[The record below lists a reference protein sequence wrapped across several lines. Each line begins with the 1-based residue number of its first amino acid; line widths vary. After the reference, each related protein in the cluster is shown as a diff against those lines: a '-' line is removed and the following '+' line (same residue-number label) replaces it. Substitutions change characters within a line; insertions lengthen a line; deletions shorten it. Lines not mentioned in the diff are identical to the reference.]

1 LFEKS
6 IRSFIDERSIL
17 FDNDLQDLHL
27 KMPLNTRATS
37 KIWKKAIAKL
47 DPKIAAIPNS
57 NTGIS
62 PLIPEFLE
70 WGLILIRKVINKTY
84 SLKFYQVPHPT
95 YTQGAW
101 SNFAELIKYNEK
113 MKKLLSNTL
122 GDSECLNPKIFNI
135 QRIEEMFEEHLNGK
149 TDYTEFLFLLLTF
162 GRWHK
167 KYGIKSSRSV

>member
-1 LFEKS
+1 
-6 IRSFIDERSIL
+6 
-17 FDNDLQDLHL
+17 
-27 KMPLNTRATS
+27 MPLNTRATS

-57 NTGIS
+57 NNGIS
-62 PLIPEFLE
+62 PLIPEFFK
-70 WGLILIRKVINKTY
+70 WGLILTRKVINKIY
-84 SLKFYQVPHPT
+84 PLKYYQVPHPT

-101 SNFAELIKYNEK
+101 PNFAELIKYNEK
-113 MKKLLSNTL
+113 MKKLISNTL